1 MTNREGRGDRTLL
14 LAVLA
19 LLGLGSATVFS
30 STTSVSTEF
39 YGSSTRMFL
48 NHLSKVGLGLG
59 VLVMLSQLDY
69 RVVLRRRLAAPLVL
83 GALVLLAMT
92 LVPDFPW
99 AVKVKGATRWI
110 RVGAMVIQPAEI
122 AKLAIVVYVASILAQ
137 GEGRIRDYKRGFGR
151 VLTVLGLFAVFLML
165 QPNFGNVLSLTLI
178 TVVMVFLGGA
188 RLGHLTTSGMG
199 VVPVIGLVASQKPHV
214 MARVLSYLHPDADPA
229 GAGFQ
234 LRQSLVALGSGGL
247 FGLGPGSSRQSE
259 FFLPDCHTDFVFAVL
274 GEEFGLIGTLA
285 VVVLFGVIVWRG
297 VAIARSSRDL
307 FGRYLAVGVTAMIGV
322 VAFLNMAVVLGL
334 APTTGLPLP
343 FLSYGGSAML
353 VNLGGVGILLSIA
366 SRSRAKHRRVVV

>member
-1 MTNREGRGDRTLL
+1 
-14 LAVLA
+14 
-19 LLGLGSATVFS
+19 
-30 STTSVSTEF
+30 
-39 YGSSTRMFL
+39 
-48 NHLSKVGLGLG
+48 
-59 VLVMLSQLDY
+59 
-69 RVVLRRRLAAPLVL
+69 
-83 GALVLLAMT
+83 
-92 LVPDFPW
+92 
-99 AVKVKGATRWI
+99 
-110 RVGAMVIQPAEI
+110 
-122 AKLAIVVYVASILAQ
+122 
-137 GEGRIRDYKRGFGR
+137 
-151 VLTVLGLFAVFLML
+151 ML

-199 VVPVIGLVASQKPHV
+199 VVPVIGLVAWQKEHV
-214 MARVLSYLHPDADPA
+214 MRRMMTFVHPDADPT

-234 LRQSLVALGSGGL
+234 LHQSLVALGSGGL

-274 GEEFGLIGTLA
+274 GEEFGLLGTIA
-285 VVVLFGVIVWRG
+285 VVVLFGIVIWRG
-297 VAIARSSRDL
+297 IAIARASRDL

>member
-1 MTNREGRGDRTLL
+1 MSTREGRGDRTLL
-14 LAVLA
+14 LTVLM

-48 NHLSKVGLGLG
+48 NHLTKVGLGLG
-59 VLVMLSQLDY
+59 VLVILSQLDY

-83 GALVLLAMT
+83 AALVLLAMT
-92 LVPDFPW
+92 LVPDFPL

-151 VLTVLGLFAVFLML
+151 VLTVLGLFAGFLML

-178 TVVMVFLGGA
+178 TVTMVFVGGA
-188 RLGHLTTSGMG
+188 RIAHLATSGMG
-199 VVPVIGLVASQKPHV
+199 VVPVIGLVASTKDHV
-214 MARVLSYLHPDADPA
+214 MSRVLSYLHPGADPT

-234 LRQSLVALGSGGL
+234 LRQSLVALGSGGM

-274 GEEFGLIGTLA
+274 GEEFGLVGTVA
-285 VVVLFGVIVWRG
+285 VVVLFGIVIWRG
-297 VAIARSSRDL
+297 IAISRASRDL
-307 FGRYLAVGVTAMIGV
+307 FGRYLAVGITAMIGV
-322 VAFLNMAVVLGL
+322 VAFLNMSVVLGL

>member
-14 LAVLA
+14 LTVLV

-48 NHLSKVGLGLG
+48 NHLTKVGLGLG
-59 VLVMLSQLDY
+59 VLLILSQLDY

-92 LVPDFPW
+92 LVPDFPL

-137 GEGRIRDYKRGFGR
+137 GEGRIRDYKRGFAP

-178 TVVMVFLGGA
+178 TVTMLFVGGA
-188 RLGHLTTSGMG
+188 RIAHLATSGMG
-199 VVPVIGLVASQKPHV
+199 VVPVIGIVASTKDHV
-214 MARVLSYLHPDADPA
+214 MARVLSYLHPGADPT

-234 LRQSLVALGSGGL
+234 LRQSLVALGSGGM

-274 GEEFGLIGTLA
+274 GEEFGLIGTVA
-285 VVVLFGVIVWRG
+285 VVVLFGIVIWRG
-297 VAIARSSRDL
+297 IAIARASRDL
-307 FGRYLAVGVTAMIGV
+307 FGRHLAVGITAMIGI

-334 APTTGLPLP
+334 TPTTGLPLP

-366 SRSRAKHRRVVV
+366 SRSRTKHRRVVA